1 MKIKMS
7 TKPKLLN
14 AGSAIDDRGQII
26 FSNSFNFKNIKRFYV
41 VSNHKS
47 HFVRAWHGH
56 KKENKYLIVVQ
67 GTALV
72 CAVRISNWKKPNK
85 DQPIDKFILSEKK
98 PKLLFIPGGYANGF
112 KTLEKNTKILIYST
126 STISQ
131 STKDDYRFESKYWNP
146 WKIVER

>member
-1 MKIKMS
+1 MISDRIENIMNFRIIPSNDIKGLTIPRDTKFIQEGLWSNEKIKMN

-72 CAVRISNWKKPNK
+72 CAVRISN
-85 DQPIDKFILSEKK
+85 
-98 PKLLFIPGGYANGF
+98 
-112 KTLEKNTKILIYST
+112 
-126 STISQ
+126 
-131 STKDDYRFESKYWNP
+131 
-146 WKIVER
+146 

>member
-1 MKIKMS
+1 MN

-72 CAVRISNWKKPNK
+72 CTVRINNWKKPNK
-85 DQPIDKFILSEKK
+85 Q
-98 PKLLFIPGGYANGF
+98 
-112 KTLEKNTKILIYST
+112 
-126 STISQ
+126 
-131 STKDDYRFESKYWNP
+131 
-146 WKIVER
+146 

>member
-1 MKIKMS
+1 MKIKMN

-98 PKLLFIPGGYANGF
+98 PKLLF
-112 KTLEKNTKILIYST
+112 TLVDMPMDLKH
-126 STISQ
+126 
-131 STKDDYRFESKYWNP
+131 
-146 WKIVER
+146 